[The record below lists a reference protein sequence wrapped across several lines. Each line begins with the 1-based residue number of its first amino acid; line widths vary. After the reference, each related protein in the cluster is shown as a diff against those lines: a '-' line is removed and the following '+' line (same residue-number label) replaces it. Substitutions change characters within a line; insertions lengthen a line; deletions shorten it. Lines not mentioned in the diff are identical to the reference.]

1 MNNIFEG
8 AYFGKAYKTRDGRK
22 AIYNYHSS
30 GGYHDIII
38 DKEGMSYHFADHTNG
53 ILRLPHPSEIKPDVD
68 YSCPIDIVSEWTE
81 EVDEGELDE
90 LLMQLLICA
99 QQGYTQCAPDDVV
112 IRNMKKIL
120 KEEEEDRQWI
130 LQNLCLAT
138 L

>member
-8 AYFGKAYKTRDGRK
+8 AYFGKPYKTRNGKIVRYCGKQVRLYLCELDG
-22 AIYNYHSS
+22 AVINYFQDGS
-30 GGYHDIII
+30 IF
-38 DKEGMSYHFADHTNG
+38 E
-53 ILRLPHPSEIKPDVD
+53 RVESEF
-68 YSCPIDIVSEWTE
+68 DIVSELTE
-81 EVDEGELDE
+81 EVDEEELDE